1 MKLGLIRDETIIEE
15 IPLVDVKFTH
25 SLCIGQTGSGKT
37 TSFIY
42 PNLLERMKLN
52 HGILIFDIKGNEHLA
67 VKSLA
72 KEAGRLD
79 DVLEIGKPWGRNLN
93 ILKELNETTVNE
105 LLKSIIGAGNNGG
118 SNAYFYNAAQTLGL
132 NIYSVLKTISIL
144 IQEWGELGIE
154 VDFLDKKE
162 FSLEDIYRSS
172 MGIEELYKFLKN
184 VDSFNKDMTNKISEN
199 RYSYFGKNHNIFRNL
214 ILNKV
219 SLDKNFEKLRPYFYD
234 EDARKDNGNFDR
246 SLISVITTLNDSL
259 GFMSNQS
266 SKYIA
271 SSDNPLNIVD
281 ALQDN
286 KIIVIN
292 VRVIPDKILE
302 ILLEQVFEQLIDLN
316 IKDEDQRHPTSI
328 FIDEAQRLIT
338 KEIPLDVLRSSKVDV
353 VLAVQNETQLISKFG
368 SREDWQQIS
377 INIAQKY
384 SFRSSLFT
392 NESNSF
398 YPDTAQFNTFD
409 FAKEFDN
416 KIYRAMPKFM
426 DKNELIQTEYEYQKN
441 VLKIKEL
448 DENEYLIYDVTHYEK
463 EREIIVKNK
472 ETNKKYYKKL
482 FNYIEELL
490 IDKYITDNLYSI
502 TYEGYIQEQINK
514 NIVKDIW
521 NLLIENF
528 GIVNKKIYEE
538 SILKKGTEPSE
549 FGISFDIPHNIYYNL
564 ESIKSL
570 NKKYLKENK
579 LSSKNYFLV
588 YSSTDEIILFKKL
601 PKKKLIEYGYEKYLE
616 YKNTKNAE
624 KMVDI
629 K

>member
-72 KEAGRLD
+72 KEAGRID

-132 NIYSVLKTISIL
+132 NIYSVLKTISML

-214 ILNKV
+214 ILNKIN
-219 SLDKNFEKLRPYFYD
+219 LDKSFEKLKPYFYE

-259 GFMSNQS
+259 GFMANQS

-426 DKNELIQTEYEYQKN
+426 NKNELIQTEYEYQKN

-448 DENEYLIYDVTHYEK
+448 DENEYLI
-463 EREIIVKNK
+463 
-472 ETNKKYYKKL
+472 
-482 FNYIEELL
+482 
-490 IDKYITDNLYSI
+490 
-502 TYEGYIQEQINK
+502 
-514 NIVKDIW
+514 
-521 NLLIENF
+521 NLLIEDF

-624 KMVDI
+624 KIIDI
-629 K
+629 E